1 MRDQRNRH
9 SPRTPNEP
17 WRGPATLTIAETAA
31 LFAAFLLAALVWF
44 ASGAVAPGGA
54 FLAIL
59 TRCFSTALV
68 GGLAAALLYAMADA
82 RREPWVRQHL
92 TYSFRRHVYQPKKE
106 RVTHATTATALPLLA
121 STPPSVTSTVSVEE
135 GDAPAP
141 ASAGTAAAAT
151 RAARPRRRAR
161 WNHTAARR

>member
-1 MRDQRNRH
+1 MLDQRNRH

-17 WRGPATLTIAETAA
+17 WRGPATLTVAETAA

-44 ASGAVAPGGA
+44 ASGAVLPGGA

-59 TRCFSTALV
+59 TRCFLTALV
-68 GGLAAALLYAMADA
+68 GGIAAALFYAMADA
-82 RREPWVRQHL
+82 NREPWVRQHL

-106 RVTHATTATALPLLA
+106 RATDATYATSA
-121 STPPSVTSTVSVEE
+121 AVPPMATRGPAAPVC
-135 GDAPAP
+135 GPDAPAP
-141 ASAGTAAAAT
+141 GTASS
-151 RAARPRRRAR
+151 ARGVRGPRRRAR

>member
-31 LFAAFLLAALVWF
+31 LFAAFLLAALVWL
-44 ASGAVAPGGA
+44 ALGSVLSAGT

-59 TRCFSTALV
+59 TRCFSTALS

-92 TYSFRRHVYQPKKE
+92 TYSFRRHLYQPKKE
-106 RVTHATTATALPLLA
+106 RATNATYATSATAPPVA
-121 STPPSVTSTVSVEE
+121 TPTSSSETVSEE
-135 GDAPAP
+135 HPPKRAA
-141 ASAGTAAAAT
+141 ASARG
-151 RAARPRRRAR
+151 ARGPRRRAR

>member
-1 MRDQRNRH
+1 MLDQKNRH

-31 LFAAFLLAALVWF
+31 LVAAFLLAALVWF
-44 ASGAVAPGGA
+44 TSGAVLPGGA

-59 TRCFSTALV
+59 TRCFLTALV

-106 RVTHATTATALPLLA
+106 RATHATHATALPLPVATL
-121 STPPSVTSTVSVEE
+121 TPATCT
-135 GDAPAP
+135 DAPSGPEPAP
-141 ASAGTAAAAT
+141 GTVAAAT
-151 RAARPRRRAR
+151 GAARPRRRAR

>member
-17 WRGPATLTIAETAA
+17 WRGPATLTVAETAA

-44 ASGAVAPGGA
+44 ASGAVLPGGA
-54 FLAIL
+54 FLTIL
-59 TRCFSTALV
+59 TRCFLTALV

-82 RREPWVRQHL
+82 NREPWVRQHL

-106 RVTHATTATALPLLA
+106 RATDATHATAPPVA
-121 STPPSVTSTVSVEE
+121 STPPAPISTETVEM
-135 GDAPAP
+135 GATPAAP
-141 ASAGTAAAAT
+141 GTAASAK
-151 RAARPRRRAR
+151 RAGQPRRRAR

>member
-1 MRDQRNRH
+1 MLDQRNRH

-44 ASGAVAPGGA
+44 ASGAVLSAGT

-59 TRCFSTALV
+59 TRCFLTALV

-106 RVTHATTATALPLLA
+106 RVTHATTAVALPVATL
-121 STPPSVTSTVSVEE
+121 TPATCT
-135 GDAPAP
+135 DAPSGPATP
-141 ASAGTAAAAT
+141 RTTASATG
-151 RAARPRRRAR
+151 AARPRRRAR

>member
-1 MRDQRNRH
+1 MLDQRNRH

-44 ASGAVAPGGA
+44 ASGPVLPGSA

-59 TRCFSTALV
+59 TRCFLTALV

-82 RREPWVRQHL
+82 RREPFVRQHL
-92 TYSFRRHVYQPKKE
+92 TYAFRRHVYQPKKE
-106 RVTHATTATALPLLA
+106 RVTHATTAIALPLLA
-121 STPPSVTSTVSVEE
+121 TLTPATCTDALRGPS
-135 GDAPAP
+135 APATP
-141 ASAGTAAAAT
+141 GAAASAKG
-151 RAARPRRRAR
+151 AARPRRRAR

>member
-1 MRDQRNRH
+1 MLDQRNRH

-17 WRGPATLTIAETAA
+17 WRGPATLTVAETAA

-44 ASGAVAPGGA
+44 ASGAVVAGGA

-59 TRCFSTALV
+59 TRCFLTALS

-106 RVTHATTATALPLLA
+106 RATHATTATALPLLA
-121 STPPSVTSTVSVEE
+121 TRAPVTCT
-135 GDAPAP
+135 DAPRGPEPGPGSA
-141 ASAGTAAAAT
+141 ASAR

>member
-1 MRDQRNRH
+1 MLDQRNRH

-17 WRGPATLTIAETAA
+17 WRGPATLTVAETAA

-44 ASGAVAPGGA
+44 SSGAVLPGGA
-54 FLAIL
+54 VLAIL
-59 TRCFSTALV
+59 TRCFLTALV

-82 RREPWVRQHL
+82 NREPWVRQHL

-106 RVTHATTATALPLLA
+106 RVTDATYATSAA
-121 STPPSVTSTVSVEE
+121 VPPMATRRPAAPVC
-135 GDAPAP
+135 GPDAPDPGTP
-141 ASAGTAAAAT
+141 ASARG
-151 RAARPRRRAR
+151 ARGPRRRAR

>member
-1 MRDQRNRH
+1 MLDQKNRH

-31 LFAAFLLAALVWF
+31 LFAAFLLAALVWL
-44 ASGAVAPGGA
+44 ALGSVLSAGT

-59 TRCFSTALV
+59 TRCFSTALS

-92 TYSFRRHVYQPKKE
+92 TYAFRRHLYQPKKE
-106 RVTHATTATALPLLA
+106 RATHATTETALPLLA
-121 STPPSVTSTVSVEE
+121 TFTPATCTDAPPSDPS
-135 GDAPAP
+135 GPATP
-141 ASAGTAAAAT
+141 GTAASAKG
-151 RAARPRRRAR
+151 AARPRRRAR

>member
-1 MRDQRNRH
+1 MLDQRNRH

-44 ASGAVAPGGA
+44 ASGAVVPGGA
-54 FLAIL
+54 FLALL
-59 TRCFSTALV
+59 TRCFLTALV

-92 TYSFRRHVYQPKKE
+92 TYSLRRHVYQPKKE
-106 RVTHATTATALPLLA
+106 RATHATHATALPLLA
-121 STPPSVTSTVSVEE
+121 TLTPATRP
-135 GDAPAP
+135 DAPSGPDPSAP
-141 ASAGTAAAAT
+141 GTAAPAKG
-151 RAARPRRRAR
+151 AARPRRRAR